1 MVSRLST
8 LVAAAVVS
16 AAFVAGCGSSSSS
29 TSTTQST
36 GSSSSSASASGSG
49 GGASVASSPAVQQA
63 VAACKSRVNDAATLT
78 TDEKAKL
85 ISLCEQASSGNVAA
99 AEQATKE
106 VCQDVAKS
114 LPSAVQ
120 ATAEAACAKV

>member
-1 MVSRLST
+1 MVSKLST

-16 AAFVAGCGSSSSS
+16 AAFVAGCGSSSNS
-29 TSTTQST
+29 TSTAQST
-36 GSSSSSASASGSG
+36 GTSSSSASASGSG
-49 GGASVASSPAVQQA
+49 GGASAATAVQQA

-78 TDEKAKL
+78 TDAKAKL

-114 LPSAVQ
+114 LPSAVR